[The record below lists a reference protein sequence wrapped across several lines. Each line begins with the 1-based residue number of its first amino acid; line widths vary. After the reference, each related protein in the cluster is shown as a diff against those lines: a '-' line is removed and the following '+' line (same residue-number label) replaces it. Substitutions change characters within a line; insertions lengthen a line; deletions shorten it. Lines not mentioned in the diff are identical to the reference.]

1 MNSLAVLMPL
11 VTGDAHGALTAVQ
24 RIAIDASRSA
34 NDRAEALFLATGLE
48 LGRHLAARY
57 PLGSVAVAEVVSA
70 LWITVLTHIGTF
82 ADHGDTEAASWH
94 QLSGWVHVIAVN
106 EARDRAGVVRR
117 RNGIRNRDQPIVTR
131 IDAAVPSAAEEPPDA
146 R

>member
-24 RIAIDASRSA
+24 RIAIDASRSPC
-34 NDRAEALFLATGLE
+34 DRAEALFLATGLE

-70 LWITVLTHIGTF
+70 LWVTVLTHIGTF
-82 ADHGDTEAASWH
+82 PDQGDTEVASWH
-94 QLSGWVHVIAVN
+94 QLRGWVHAIAVN
-106 EARDRAGVVRR
+106 EAGDRADVMKR
-117 RNGIRNRDQPIVTR
+117 RNDARLAPVEGIRTGSPETV
-131 IDAAVPSAAEEPPDA
+131 EEG

>member
-1 MNSLAVLMPL
+1 MNSLAVLIPL
-11 VTGDAHGALTAVQ
+11 VTGDAQVALTAVQ

-70 LWITVLTHIGTF
+70 LWVTVLTHIGTF
-82 ADHGDTEAASWH
+82 PDQGDTEVASWN
-94 QLSGWVHVIAVN
+94 QLRGWVHAIAVN
-106 EARDRAGVVRR
+106 EARDRADVMKR
-117 RNGIRNRDQPIVTR
+117 RNDARLAPVEGIRIGSPETV
-131 IDAAVPSAAEEPPDA
+131 EEG

>member
-70 LWITVLTHIGTF
+70 LWVTVLTHIGTF
-82 ADHGDTEAASWH
+82 PDQGDTEVASWH
-94 QLSGWVHVIAVN
+94 QLRGWVHAIAVN
-106 EARDRAGVVRR
+106 EARDRADVMKR
-117 RNGIRNRDQPIVTR
+117 RNDARLAPVEGIRIGSPETV
-131 IDAAVPSAAEEPPDA
+131 EEG